1 MFASAGEG
9 SPMSKGTTPGL
20 ARAMGTIA
28 TTLVRPEIL
37 VFLPALALAG
47 LWFGPK
53 GLALVAAFAL
63 PAAFLTLR
71 HDRAPG
77 PLLEVPTDVVTGLP
91 LRTELLARLDRA
103 FLEGRQTGRTTAC
116 LMIALDEADTLEKRF
131 GAAAFNDILARTAD
145 RISGALRGADSVARL
160 DGAVFAVAL
169 SPVKQADLETV
180 IQIATRLQSAVEQPL
195 SIDAATVYV
204 SASVGFCLAA
214 RSPQPTG
221 AAILSAAEAALRVAR
236 ANGPSGI
243 RAWSVEIE
251 RAEEGRAELRGQ
263 IGTALEQGEILAY
276 FQPQVST
283 ETGEVTGFEALARW
297 LHPAQGVLTP
307 EGFLNDLVDS
317 GYSTRLGEVVLYHA
331 LGALKAWDKAGVKVP
346 RVSVNFSSE
355 ELRNPRLPEKL
366 KWELD
371 RFDVAPDRLAIEILE
386 SVVADSDNDVIVHNI
401 AALARMGCMIDL
413 DDFGTGHASITS
425 IRRFDVHRLKIDR
438 SFVTRVDQDPN
449 QQKMIG
455 AILSMAERLGLE
467 TLAEGVETIGEHAM
481 LAQLGCGHV
490 QGFGVG
496 RPMALEDTFTW
507 IETHREK
514 LATEATPRFGR
525 KAS

>member
-1 MFASAGEG
+1 M
-9 SPMSKGTTPGL
+9 PKGKTPGPV
-20 ARAMGTIA
+20 RALTTIA
-28 TTLVRPEIL
+28 NTLVRPEIL
-37 VFLPALALAG
+37 VFLPALILAG

-71 HDRAPG
+71 HDREPG

-91 LRTELLARLDRA
+91 LRTELVARLDRA
-103 FLEGRQTGRTTAC
+103 FAEMRETGRTTAC
-116 LMIALDEADTLEKRF
+116 LMVALDEAGTLEKRF
-131 GAAAFNDILARTAD
+131 GAAGYNEILARTAD
-145 RISGALRGADSVARL
+145 RLSGVMRGADVIARM
-160 DGAVFAVAL
+160 DGATFAVGLA
-169 SPVKQADLETV
+169 PVKLADLETV
-180 IQIATRLQSAVEQPL
+180 IQIATRLQAAVEEPL

-204 SASVGFCLAA
+204 SASVGFCLATRA
-214 RSPQPTG
+214 PHPTG
-221 AAILSAAEAALRVAR
+221 ASLLAATEAALRVAS

-243 RAWSVEIE
+243 RAFSVEIE

-263 IGTALEQGEILAY
+263 LGDALEQGQILAF

-283 ETGEVTGFEALARW
+283 DTGEVTGFEALARW
-297 LHPAQGVLTP
+297 LHPKQGMLTP
-307 EGFLNDLVDS
+307 EGFLPDLIDS
-317 GYSTRLGEVVLYHA
+317 GLSTRLGEVVLYHA
-331 LGALKAWDKAGVKVP
+331 LGALKAWDKAGLKVP

-371 RFDVAPDRLAIEILE
+371 RFEVEPSRLAVEILE

-438 SFVTRVDQDPN
+438 SFVTRVDQDPT
-449 QQKMIG
+449 QQRMIS
-455 AILSMAERLGLE
+455 AILSMAEQLGLE

-481 LAQLGCGHV
+481 LAQLGCGNV

-496 RPMALEDTFTW
+496 RPMALEDTFGW

-514 LATEATPRFGR
+514 LATQAPPRFGR

>member
-1 MFASAGEG
+1 M
-9 SPMSKGTTPGL
+9 PKGMPPGPGRAL
-20 ARAMGTIA
+20 AAIA
-28 TTLVRPEIL
+28 ATFTRPEIL
-37 VFLPALALAG
+37 VFLPALVLSG
-47 LWFGPK
+47 FWFGPK

-71 HDRAPG
+71 HEREPG

-91 LRTELLARLDRA
+91 LRAELVARLDHA
-103 FLEGRQTGRTTAC
+103 FAEARTTGRTTAC
-116 LMIALDEADTLEKRF
+116 LMIALDEPETLEKRF
-131 GAAAFNDILARTAD
+131 GAAAMNEILARTAD
-145 RISGALRGADSVARL
+145 RLTGALRGADTVARL
-160 DGAVFAVAL
+160 DGAAFAIGL
-169 SPVKQADLETV
+169 SPVRQADLETV
-180 IQIATRLQSAVEQPL
+180 IQIATRLQSAVQEPL
-195 SIDAATVYV
+195 SVDAATVYV

-221 AAILSAAEAALRVAR
+221 ASILSATEAALRVAR

-263 IGTALEQGEILAY
+263 LGSALEQGEILAY

-283 ETGEVTGFEALARW
+283 ETGEVSGFEALARW
-297 LHPAQGVLTP
+297 LHPRQGVLTP
-307 EGFLNDLVDS
+307 DGFLDELVEA
-317 GYSTRLGEVVLYHA
+317 GYASRLGEVVLYHA
-331 LGALKAWDKAGVKVP
+331 LGAIKAWDKAGLTVP
-346 RVSVNFSSE
+346 RVSVNFCAE

-371 RFDVAPDRLAIEILE
+371 RFDVAPERLAIEILE
-386 SVVADSDNDVIVHNI
+386 SVVSSSDNDVIVHNI

-467 TLAEGVETIGEHAM
+467 TLAEGVETIGEHSM

-496 RPMALEDTFTW
+496 RPMALEDTFGW
-507 IETHREK
+507 IEAHREK
-514 LATEATPRFGR
+514 LATDTQPRFGR